1 MSCNPNSNFSF
12 KSHYPFWEW
21 GVSNFPPSSA
31 LNPAI
36 PSIILVTL
44 SKKRSSLYII
54 NRLSLAIEMSVLKN
68 QNSKHCFKPSPLS
81 LQGCAMQ
88 CVSGTEASV
97 SSCPQLQANP
107 LHPNFLTLLLDPQDY
122 RRWEGARYI
131 FTQLVL

>member
-1 MSCNPNSNFSF
+1 MSYNPNSKFSF

-31 LNPAI
+31 LNPAT
-36 PSIILVTL
+36 PGIILVTL
-44 SKKRSSLYII
+44 SKKRSSLFIS
-54 NRLSLAIEMSVLKN
+54 LSLAIEMSLLDN

-81 LQGCAMQ
+81 LQGRAMQ
-88 CVSGTEASV
+88 CVSGMEASV
-97 SSCPQLQANP
+97 CSCPQLQAKP
-107 LHPNFLTLLLDPQDY
+107 LHPNFVTLLLDPQDY